1 VTMISGN
8 TQDSIAIRKQIGIQ
22 EIKLAREKMEHEAI
36 VQVLNCHGSHRYFVA
51 ETFAVEGEGT
61 VGAVIICTSCGE
73 SKLITH
79 KVGREG
85 CSVLLKQ
92 KGEKQ

>member
-1 VTMISGN
+1 MKNEESLQKSTATRRGGVIDFDKPPRVPTGYLDPSYTECPG
-8 TQDSIAIRKQIGIQ
+8 D
-22 EIKLAREKMEHEAI
+22 
-36 VQVLNCHGSHRYFVA
+36 HRYFVA

-79 KVGREG
+79 KVGRDG

-92 KGEKQ
+92 KGEKA

>member
-1 VTMISGN
+1 
-8 TQDSIAIRKQIGIQ
+8 
-22 EIKLAREKMEHEAI
+22 MELDC
-36 VQVLNCHGSHRYFVA
+36 QGRHRFFVA

-79 KVGREG
+79 KVGRDG
-85 CSVLLKQ
+85 CSVLLKP